1 MSNRLRDLH
10 CRFQDADYD
19 DDIVGIMLSLVNLE
33 KWCQEEE
40 AAEPLLVLEDPKDP
54 ERFHKMQ
61 PHFPAM
67 KYRKTARQVLA
78 GVCKEED
85 KGLLVHNL
93 HATVLAIAYIYHMP
107 VAVMVE
113 MAKSGD
119 VTREQ
124 VLQAL
129 LDDGMSTNLPKDPS
143 GKDFSALYL

>member
-10 CRFQDADYD
+10 CRFQDTDYD
-19 DDIVGIMLSLVNLE
+19 DDIIGIMLALVNLE
-33 KWCQEEE
+33 KWCQDE
-40 AAEPLLVLEDPKDP
+40 AAELDLNLEDPKDP
-54 ERFHKMQ
+54 DRFHKMQ

-78 GVCKEED
+78 GVCKEGD
-85 KGLLVHNL
+85 KELLVHNL

-113 MAKSGD
+113 MARRGD

>member
-10 CRFQDADYD
+10 CRFQDTDYD
-19 DDIVGIMLSLVNLE
+19 DDIIGIMLALVNLE
-33 KWCQEEE
+33 KWCQEEAVE
-40 AAEPLLVLEDPKDP
+40 LDLNLEDPKDP
-54 ERFHKMQ
+54 DRFHKMQ

-107 VAVMVE
+107 VAVMVK
-113 MAKSGD
+113 MAMRGD